1 MALPLSMALCAL
13 PWVLS
18 GAHAGTLATA
28 FNDDA
33 GGWTGGAVSAGVLAA
48 RDGEVVLAPGAM
60 ASFHLATRVRLV
72 EGTQLWFAAGA
83 GASDGSSEATL
94 TATYTD
100 GGGLTLGASTAPLPL
115 GEQVWEAD
123 ATSTFGGRS
132 PALVRLG
139 ASWILYREEAGA
151 VHAARSSDGTTW
163 TELGAV
169 VTGSAADAVVDGG
182 GVALYYACPDVDGV
196 CHATSADGVTF
207 SLGAVLFTTAAA
219 PEVTV
224 TARDAG
230 GWRMW
235 IDDGTGV
242 VSATSADGRSWS
254 AASVVSGP
262 TRLAGIDAVS
272 FTGGLAAVWVG
283 ADGVYGTDAAV
294 DADLVATTGD
304 RGPLV
309 TPGFAAWGEEA
320 AAAPALALLGPT
332 WHLWVETV
340 DSRVGHL
347 VGVPTPGVWVGLVVE
362 WDGAMLTATWGTG
375 ATLSTPLGSVDAVR
389 LGALGLLE
397 MDEAQLSYTLAAA
410 GDTGDTGDT
419 GGDTGDTDTDTAD
432 TALPDTATDTDTDTA
447 LPDTDTA
454 LPDTDTAPEVRLGA
468 ADLSGEPGGC
478 GCSPVSEG
486 GGTSALLA
494 LMGLLAVRRRT

>member
-1 MALPLSMALCAL
+1 MALPLSIALWAVPWIL
-13 PWVLS
+13 P

-28 FNDDA
+28 FTDDD
-33 GGWTGGAVSAGVLAA
+33 GGWTGGSVSAGVLAA

-60 ASFHLATRVRLV
+60 ESFHLAARVRLA
-72 EGTQLWFAAGA
+72 EGTQLSFAAGD
-83 GASDGSSEATL
+83 ASAEATL
-94 TATYTD
+94 AATYTD
-100 GGGLTLGASTAPLPL
+100 GGGLTLGASSAPLPL
-115 GEQVWEAD
+115 GEQAWEAD
-123 ATSTFGGRS
+123 AASTFDGRS
-132 PALVRLG
+132 PAIVRLG
-139 ASWILYREEAGA
+139 AGWVLYREQAGA

-169 VTGSAADAVVDGG
+169 VTGSAPDAVVDGG
-182 GVALYYACPDVDGV
+182 GVVLYYACPDLDGV
-196 CHATSADGVTF
+196 CLATSADGVTF

-224 TARDAG
+224 TAREAG
-230 GWRMW
+230 GWQMW

-242 VSATSADGRSWS
+242 VSATSTDGRSWS
-254 AASVVSGP
+254 AATVVAGP

-272 FTGGLAAVWVG
+272 FGGGLAAVWVG
-283 ADGVYGTDAAV
+283 ADGVYGTDAAA
-294 DADLVATTGD
+294 DADLVATSGD

-347 VGVPTPGVWVGLVVE
+347 VGVPTPGAWVGLVVD
-362 WDGAMLTATWGTG
+362 WDGATLTATWGTG
-375 ATLSTPLGSVDAVR
+375 ATLSTPLGSVDTLR
-389 LGALGLLE
+389 LGAFGLLE
-397 MDEAQLSYTLAAA
+397 MDEAQLSYTLQASD
-410 GDTGDTGDT
+410 DTGDTGDT
-419 GGDTGDTDTDTAD
+419 AD
-432 TALPDTATDTDTDTA
+432 TDTDTDTA
-447 LPDTDTA
+447 TDTADTDTA
-454 LPDTDTAPEVRLGA
+454 NTDTANTETDTAPTDTAPEVRLGA

-486 GGTSALLA
+486 GGTPALLA
-494 LMGLLAVRRRT
+494 LMSLLAVRRRT